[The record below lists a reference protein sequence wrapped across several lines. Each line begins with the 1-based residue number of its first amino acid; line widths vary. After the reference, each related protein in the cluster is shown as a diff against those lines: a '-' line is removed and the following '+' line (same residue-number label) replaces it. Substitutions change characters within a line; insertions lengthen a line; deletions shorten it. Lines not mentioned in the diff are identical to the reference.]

1 VFSRSAVATKNQKQP
16 KHTGKHAGGVDH
28 THRLALDDFFVT
40 TGEMRRYFQLP
51 APQFGLN
58 EMKLYPHAREAVK
71 MLIQSTID
79 RHGMEIW
86 SKPHPLLSEISE
98 DIYLEPIVRNAYSG
112 WRISA
117 KRISQSLEKL
127 LEVSFQTL
135 SQLPKRY
142 PKQDYSPTKPML
154 LASHLRTL
162 GEEAGV
168 LFQKGDVL
176 DRIRKY
182 FADNSEDRA
191 RLLRISKEMRWA
203 ADALNATIA
212 NTRVVKSQINAS
224 PQIRFALY
232 IAGWFKA
239 STGRQ
244 QYEPLQTLVTAAFAA
259 AGKQTPKWA
268 GRLAIE
274 MHLERRRRRRHAA
287 RIRIPKA
294 TTPLTPLLPPTHDT
308 Y

>member
-1 VFSRSAVATKNQKQP
+1 
-16 KHTGKHAGGVDH
+16 
-28 THRLALDDFFVT
+28 
-40 TGEMRRYFQLP
+40 
-51 APQFGLN
+51 
-58 EMKLYPHAREAVK
+58 
-71 MLIQSTID
+71 
-79 RHGMEIW
+79 
-86 SKPHPLLSEISE
+86 
-98 DIYLEPIVRNAYSG
+98 
-112 WRISA
+112 
-117 KRISQSLEKL
+117 
-127 LEVSFQTL
+127 
-135 SQLPKRY
+135 
-142 PKQDYSPTKPML
+142 
-154 LASHLRTL
+154 L

-212 NTRVVKSQINAS
+212 NTRVMKSQINAS

-239 STGRQ
+239 STGRE
-244 QYEPLQTLVTAAFAA
+244 QYEPLQTLVTAAFVA
-259 AGKQTPKWA
+259 AGKETPKWA

-274 MHLERRRRRRHAA
+274 MHLERRRRQRAFA
-287 RIRIPKA
+287 LILDSKA
-294 TTPLTPLLPPTHDT
+294 VTSLLPSTRDA